1 MTHGRLSSQKRRPGI
16 VWILAALL
24 AMLAPPPS
32 ATGSPTFRLD
42 GDARFADISADGR
55 RVVFESNAS
64 NLVKPAL
71 RATCPAGR
79 RNGDFGPIVYG
90 VCQHIYVRDMAVGL
104 TTLVAAGAHPL
115 ISGDGRYV
123 AFEGGAGLV
132 PGDTQ
137 MCSGEGLQGRV
148 TYNCSDVLV
157 RDLATGLI
165 ERVSLLP
172 DRSQPK
178 SDSRLT
184 WISPDG
190 NQVAF
195 GVEVPGDHSH
205 LYIWDRSRDQSVQ
218 VPGATGAASLS
229 SSGRYVAFNGYD
241 KSLVP
246 GDKRDCGLS
255 NCQDI
260 ILLDRSTGERM
271 LVSKTFNGKAP
282 NGPSFAVPSISANGG
297 HVAFWSGAT
306 NLLPGNP
313 KTYPQGAGLDV
324 YMYDA
329 SKGTLSLVSISLSG
343 GFGNGSSGH
352 PRITPDGRFVA
363 FSSDA
368 SDLVRGDRDRP
379 GEPHVNL
386 KIGDVFVRDLRL
398 RKTIRVSV
406 SSAGEQ
412 GNNISTCCGDAPAI
426 SANGSIVAFSSA
438 ASNFAPDNESQEGVF
453 VHDVKRRKTVL
464 ASVPVTA
471 PRDRSSTVAD
481 GGSGRVALLVLG
493 LVLVPLIAVGIVRRR
508 RSGHRASTPSSAEPR
523 QAAKL

>member
-1 MTHGRLSSQKRRPGI
+1 M
-16 VWILAALL
+16 WILAALV
-24 AMLAPPPS
+24 AMPAPPPS

-79 RNGDFGPIVYG
+79 RNGDFGPIVSG
-90 VCQHIYVRDMAVGL
+90 VCQHIYVRDMAVGR
-104 TTLVAAGAHPL
+104 TTLVAAGGHPL

-123 AFEGGAGLV
+123 AFEGGADLV
-132 PGDTQ
+132 RGDTQ

-148 TYNCSDVLV
+148 TYNCSDVFV
-157 RDLATGLI
+157 RDLASRLI

-178 SDSRLT
+178 SNSHLT

-190 NQVAF
+190 SLVAF
-195 GVEVPGDHSH
+195 GVEVPGDQSR
-205 LYIWDRSRDQSVQ
+205 LYVWDRSRGQSVQ

-229 SSGRYVAFNGYD
+229 SSGRYVVFNGYD

-246 GDKRDCGLS
+246 GDRRDCGLS
-255 NCQDI
+255 NRQDI
-260 ILLDRSTGERM
+260 ILLDRSAGTRT

-297 HVAFWSGAT
+297 RVAFWSEAT

-313 KTYPQGAGLDV
+313 KTYPQGAGPDV
-324 YMYDA
+324 YVYDA
-329 SKGTLSLVSISLSG
+329 SKGTLSLVSIALSG
-343 GFGNGSSGH
+343 GFGNGFSGQ

-363 FSSDA
+363 FFSDA
-368 SDLVRGDRDRP
+368 NDLVPDDRDRP
-379 GEPHVNL
+379 GEPHLNL

-398 RKTIRVSV
+398 GETIRVSV

-438 ASNFAPDNESQEGVF
+438 ASNLDPGNESQGGVF
-453 VHDVKRRKTVL
+453 VHDVNRHTTVL

-471 PRDRSSTVAD
+471 SRGRNSIVAD
-481 GGSGRVALLVLG
+481 GGSGRLMLLVLG
-493 LVLVPLIAVGIVRRR
+493 LVLVPLIALAIAWGR
-508 RSGHRASTPSSAEPR
+508 RSGRRPSTPSTAEP
-523 QAAKL
+523 QETAKL